1 VHRWVARWDP
11 KWVVKIS
18 LACKITTCNLWV
30 LMVKL
35 VILLEPKIQPNN
47 NNSQKDFSQ
56 MHSLWVE
63 WTNSNNRWVS
73 ANKTIWWWEVDF
85 RIIIPWVDS
94 SKHNSLLFR
103 QINKTHNLNQVV
115 SDHSIVLHH
124 SNHQVLDSVD
134 STVLLHKNKME
145 MILVRSKLQTIR
157 LVMCLL
163 VVLLIL
169 IILEEV
175 IKTTPADL
183 HSVNLHQSK
192 WTWEDLVLEDLV
204 ATYLLAQGLNGDL
217 H

>member
-1 VHRWVARWDP
+1 
-11 KWVVKIS
+11 
-18 LACKITTCNLWV
+18 
-30 LMVKL
+30 M
-35 VILLEPKIQPNN
+35 
-47 NNSQKDFSQ
+47 
-56 MHSLWVE
+56 
-63 WTNSNNRWVS
+63 
-73 ANKTIWWWEVDF
+73 
-85 RIIIPWVDS
+85 DS

-192 WTWEDLVLEDLV
+192 
-204 ATYLLAQGLNGDL
+204 
-217 H
+217 